1 MVIYRLEIFHGTFYI
16 PVCHGFT
23 RQLQSKLGH
32 AGLLAVVWDAYE
44 TFFKHDV
51 RNNRRRC
58 RAVRQKRYGC
68 LRLHDCAVAV
78 FTAFRADQFFL
89 HIADTLHFCR
99 GYTQL
104 CVDLFISKRD
114 HLGIAVRAESV
125 FIQDRDYDIAD
136 RDVRITLI
144 PRGFLLFCPGVFLHR
159 CFCRQVFRSISS
171 TGWRSFCLLTF
182 CAEQLALKFFKRF
195 LQAGL

>member
-1 MVIYRLEIFHGTFYI
+1 M
-16 PVCHGFT
+16 
-23 RQLQSKLGH
+23 
-32 AGLLAVVWDAYE
+32 
-44 TFFKHDV
+44 
-51 RNNRRRC
+51 
-58 RAVRQKRYGC
+58 RQKRYRR

-99 GYTQL
+99 GYAQL
-104 CVDLFISKRD
+104 CADLFISKQD
-114 HLGIAVRAESV
+114 HLGIAVRAEPV
-125 FIQDRDYDIAD
+125 FIRDRDYDIAD

-144 PRGFLLFCPGVFLHR
+144 PRGFLLFRPGVFLHC
-159 CFCRQVFRSISS
+159 CFCRRVFRFIPG
-171 TGWRSFCLLTF
+171 TGWRSFCLLAF